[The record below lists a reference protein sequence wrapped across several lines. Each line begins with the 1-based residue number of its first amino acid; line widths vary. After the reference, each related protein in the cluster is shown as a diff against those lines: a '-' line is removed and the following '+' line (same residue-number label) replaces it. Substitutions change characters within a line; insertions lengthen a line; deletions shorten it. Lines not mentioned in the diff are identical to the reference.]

1 MREEKLSQ
9 LTIEQ
14 LQNKKKQEEGIV
26 KIITI
31 ILSIATAMF
40 VGFIVKTNR
49 YSSLTLLGIV
59 PLVIVPRYTKLKKIN
74 DEIKSRNAN

>member
-1 MREEKLSQ
+1 MKDKELSQ
-9 LTIEQ
+9 LTIEDLLNQ
-14 LQNKKKQEEGIV
+14 KKQQEGIV

-31 ILSIATAMF
+31 ILVIATAMF
-40 VGFIVKTNR
+40 VGFIVKTDR